1 MDEHHIRQDK
11 LTKQWVIYAPSRR
24 RRPTDFGGVVRS
36 RPLEAAHEP
45 TCPFCPGNEKGLGP
59 VVEQLPGPPPHRWS
73 TRVIPNRYPALSP
86 DLDPRRFS
94 AGIYLAVQGHG
105 RHEVVIETP
114 LHNRDIGRMGPAEAE
129 AVVETYHRRHVD
141 LMRRDGTILTIT
153 FRNRGPRAGA
163 SLAHPHSQIIALAV
177 APPHVRWREEEAQRY
192 FDEWGRCCLCDI
204 ARFEEEVRERV
215 VFENGSFL
223 AFVPFAAEVP
233 CEVWIVPKRHQAD
246 FGELSD
252 EEKPGL
258 AQALREILGRM
269 DTRWNGPDYNYVIHS
284 STQYR
289 AGEPQ
294 LHWYLQILP
303 RVTTR
308 AGFEIGSGVS
318 INPSLPE
325 EDAAFLRGEEARDG
339 GAKEKRDP

>member
-1 MDEHHIRQDK
+1 MHDHHIRQDK

-24 RRPTDFGGVVRS
+24 KRPRDFLDAEARRPPVPERD
-36 RPLEAAHEP
+36 PA
-45 TCPFCPGNEKGLGP
+45 CPFCPGNEEALGTL
-59 VVEQLPGPPPHRWS
+59 VDELPGPPPYGWA

-94 AGIYLAVQGHG
+94 VGIYLAVQGHG

-114 LHNRDIGRMGPAEAE
+114 CHDRDIPGMSQAEVE

-141 LMRRDGTILTIT
+141 LMRQDETILTIT
-153 FRNRGPRAGA
+153 FRNRGPAAGA
-163 SLAHPHSQIIALAV
+163 SMAHPHSQIIALAV
-177 APPHVRWREEEAQRY
+177 APPYVRWREEEAQRY

-204 ARFEEEVRERV
+204 ARFEARSEERV

-223 AFVPFAAEVP
+223 AFVPFAAGVP

-246 FGELSD
+246 FGEISD
-252 EEKPGL
+252 AEKPDM
-258 AQALREILGRM
+258 AQALREVLGRVES
-269 DTRWNGPDYNYVIHS
+269 RLNGPDYNYVIHS

-294 LHWYLQILP
+294 VHWYLQILP
-303 RVTTR
+303 RITTR
-308 AGFEIGSGVS
+308 AGFEIGSGIS
-318 INPSLPE
+318 INPSIPE
-325 EDAAFLRGEEARDG
+325 DDAAFLRGE
-339 GAKEKRDP
+339 